1 MKIGIIGLGLI
12 GGSLAKTL
20 LKHTD
25 HTVLGMDMSRQVM
38 QKAKLL
44 QATHGELTEQELE
57 QCDMLI
63 IATWP
68 GGAVEYVRKNA
79 EVIKKGATV
88 IDVCGVK
95 RAICEPLWQIAAEH
109 GFLFV
114 GGHPMA
120 GVEHS
125 GLEYATD
132 TMFDRASMILTPPP
146 GTDIQTLER
155 LKKFFLGL
163 GFGQVVITTAEEH
176 DQVIAYTSQL
186 PHVVASAY
194 VRSPLMLGHHGFS
207 AGSFRDMSRVA
218 SVDENLWTELFQ
230 QNREPLL
237 VELDGLIERLTQ
249 YRDALRDGDEEGL
262 RGLLREGRER
272 KTETEK
278 RGKKQ

>member
-44 QATHGELTEQELE
+44 QATHGELTEDNLG

-95 RAICEPLWQIAAEH
+95 RAICEPLWQIAEEH

-155 LKKFFLGL
+155 LKKFFMGL

-272 KTETEK
+272 KAETEK

>member
-12 GGSLAKTL
+12 GGSLAKTF

-25 HTVLGMDMSRQVM
+25 HTVLGMDMSLRVM

-44 QATHGELTEQELE
+44 QATHDELTEDNLG

-68 GGAVEYVRKNA
+68 GGAVEYVRSHA

-95 RAICEPLWQIAAEH
+95 RAICEPLWQIAEEH

-237 VELDGLIERLTQ
+237 RELDGLIDRLIQ
-249 YRDALRDGDEEGL
+249 YRDALRDGDGEGL

-272 KTETEK
+272 KAETEK

>member
-25 HTVLGMDMSRQVM
+25 HTVLGMDMNLRVM

-44 QATHGELTEQELE
+44 QATHGELTEENLE

-68 GGAVEYVRKNA
+68 GGAVEYVRNHA

-95 RAICEPLWQIAAEH
+95 RAICEPLWQIAEKH

-132 TMFDRASMILTPPP
+132 TMFDRASMILTPPS

-163 GFGQVVITTAEEH
+163 GFGQVVFTTAEEH

-218 SVDENLWTELFQ
+218 GVDENLWTELFR

-237 VELDGLIERLTQ
+237 AELDGLIERLAQ

-272 KTETEK
+272 KAETEK
-278 RGKKQ
+278 RGKMQ

>member
-25 HTVLGMDMSRQVM
+25 HTVLGMDMSLRVM

-44 QATHGELTEQELE
+44 QATHDELTEDNLG

-68 GGAVEYVRKNA
+68 GGAVEYVRSHA

-95 RAICEPLWQIAAEH
+95 RAICEPLWQIAEEH

-237 VELDGLIERLTQ
+237 RELDGLIDRLTQ
-249 YRDALRDGDEEGL
+249 YRDALRDGDGEGL

>member
-25 HTVLGMDMSRQVM
+25 HTVLGMDMSLRVM

-44 QATHGELTEQELE
+44 QATHDELTEDNLG

-68 GGAVEYVRKNA
+68 GGAVEYVRSHA

-95 RAICEPLWQIAAEH
+95 RAICEPLWQIAEEH

-146 GTDIQTLER
+146 CTDIQTLER

-176 DQVIAYTSQL
+176 DKVIAYTSQL

-237 VELDGLIERLTQ
+237 RELDGLIDRLTQ
-249 YRDALRDGDEEGL
+249 YRDALRDGDGEGL

-272 KTETEK
+272 KAETEK

>member
-1 MKIGIIGLGLI
+1 
-12 GGSLAKTL
+12 
-20 LKHTD
+20 
-25 HTVLGMDMSRQVM
+25 
-38 QKAKLL
+38 
-44 QATHGELTEQELE
+44 
-57 QCDMLI
+57 
-63 IATWP
+63 
-68 GGAVEYVRKNA
+68 
-79 EVIKKGATV
+79 V

-95 RAICEPLWQIAAEH
+95 RAICEPLWQIAEKH

-163 GFGQVVITTAEEH
+163 GFRQVVFTTAEEH

-207 AGSFRDMSRVA
+207 AGSFRDMSRVTG
-218 SVDENLWTELFQ
+218 VDENLWTELFR

-237 VELDGLIERLTQ
+237 AELDGLIERLAQ

-272 KTETEK
+272 KAETEK
-278 RGKKQ
+278 RGKMQ